1 MTTDNISGVDVGGNP
16 YGTGGYEHPGRRRI
30 LAAALVALTGPDRAY
45 TWHGKPI
52 CPRTRWPRARRRE
65 RRART
70 ARTTPFRL
78 ADGEEL
84 RGAAMG
90 LPWAKTPVLSLEPV
104 AVRAAG
110 LRMAQRTLAR
120 LVRAHQVLRAP
131 APGGHVIYA
140 LAEAGV
146 RRLVE
151 IGAPALTG
159 KDLIR
164 RFSAAQFRTGTRLTS

>member
-1 MTTDNISGVDVGGNP
+1 M
-16 YGTGGYEHPGRRRI
+16 
-30 LAAALVALTGPDRAY
+30 
-45 TWHGKPI
+45 
-52 CPRTRWPRARRRE
+52 
-65 RRART
+65 
-70 ARTTPFRL
+70 
-78 ADGEEL
+78 
-84 RGAAMG
+84 
-90 LPWAKTPVLSLEPV
+90 LSLEPV